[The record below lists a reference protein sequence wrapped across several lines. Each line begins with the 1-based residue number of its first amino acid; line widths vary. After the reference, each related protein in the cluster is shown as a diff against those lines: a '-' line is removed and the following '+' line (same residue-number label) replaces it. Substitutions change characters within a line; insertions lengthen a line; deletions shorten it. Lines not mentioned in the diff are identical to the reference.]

1 MESPLKAIGFT
12 HVNEKEVME
21 DILEELLSNP
31 TKQKAI
37 KLSAKKILAEY
48 IKEIAENTY
57 VMARVCV
64 NKSSED
70 PSVQV
75 FSCDAYVE
83 ANHTLEVE
91 DVEVEG
97 FDEVE
102 GTDQS
107 YYVVCEEKE
116 TAMQIVFWLQNVVE
130 YLEGCK
136 KNLICSQVSI
146 VGIASEGTIVLPIEK
161 DEEDELIEKEE
172 REKMRLILQQMK
184 NGDEEA
190 KRILEQEEK
199 DLDDQ
204 LKERLREEDFLS
216 VMSGY
221 FIPETLD
228 EATYAVLGEI
238 LEIKERINS
247 QTDEKMYIFLLDV
260 NDMNLEVVIS
270 QRELIGM
277 PSVGMRFMGT
287 CWIQG
292 NMIMS

>member
-12 HVNEKEVME
+12 NVDEKEVME

-37 KLSAKKILAEY
+37 KLSAQKILAEY

-64 NKSSED
+64 NKSSKD
-70 PSVQV
+70 PSLQV

-136 KNLICSQVSI
+136 KNLTCSQVNI

-238 LEIKERINS
+238 LEIKERINR

-292 NMIMS
+292 NIMMS

>member
-12 HVNEKEVME
+12 NVDEKEVME

-64 NKSSED
+64 NKSSKD
-70 PSVQV
+70 PSLQV

-136 KNLICSQVSI
+136 NNLTCSQVNI

-238 LEIKERINS
+238 LEIKERINR

-292 NMIMS
+292 NIMMS

>member
-12 HVNEKEVME
+12 NVDEKEVME

-64 NKSSED
+64 NKSSKD
-70 PSVQV
+70 PSLQV

-136 KNLICSQVSI
+136 KNLTCSQVNI

-238 LEIKERINS
+238 LEIKERINR

-292 NMIMS
+292 NIMMS

>member
-1 MESPLKAIGFT
+1 MESPLKAIGFRN
-12 HVNEKEVME
+12 VNEQEVLE

-37 KLSAKKILAEY
+37 QLSTDKILAEY
-48 IKEIAENTY
+48 IKEVAGNTY
-57 VMARVCV
+57 VVARVCL
-64 NKSSED
+64 NKSSKN
-70 PSVQV
+70 PNIQV
-75 FSCDAYVE
+75 LSCEAYVE
-83 ANHTLEVE
+83 ASHTLEVE

-136 KNLICSQVSI
+136 KNLTCSQVNV

-238 LEIKERINS
+238 LEIKERVNQ
-247 QTDEKMYIFLLDV
+247 QTDEKMFVFSLNV
-260 NDMNLEVVIS
+260 NDMILEVVIS

-287 CWIQG
+287 CWMQG
-292 NMIMS
+292 KVVMS